1 MFGSGC
7 CRRCQGEAEELQKQ
21 ALPKFSLAAG
31 RGAPLG
37 AMLQLPSTAT
47 LQGEPQA
54 DVDPS
59 AEGLALSLHS
69 PILHL
74 SRHPGTLHITATG
87 THAKSLSWHSLQG
100 PVLAGQAG
108 WQLCTGTLA

>member
-1 MFGSGC
+1 
-7 CRRCQGEAEELQKQ
+7 
-21 ALPKFSLAAG
+21 
-31 RGAPLG
+31 
-37 AMLQLPSTAT
+37 MLQLPSTAT

-74 SRHPGTLHITATG
+74 SPRPGTLQSITATG

-100 PVLAGQAG
+100 PVLAGQGG